1 MTPRRA
7 TVPAW
12 ALVLLV
18 AAAAGATGGCVP
30 AAVVAVGAAGVT
42 LVAND
47 PRTTSAQLDDET
59 IEQKLTSASGSR
71 WGDSVHLNA
80 TSYNGVVLLTGEAP
94 TQGVRAEIVR
104 LAQGTERVKS
114 VYDEM
119 VVAPVSDLAARSD
132 DTLVTSNVK
141 ARMVRSETVSSLYV
155 KVVTERRVV
164 YLMGI
169 VTPAQGDAV
178 AQVAATTAGAARVVK
193 LFELRS

>member
-12 ALVLLV
+12 ALALLV

-30 AAVVAVGAAGVT
+30 AAVVAIGAAGVT